1 MMAMACSAA
10 KARQEKTGPG
20 GGGTGA
26 AGSVT
31 AGIGMVVRGSGLG
44 GGMTGAVVTG
54 SLTGG
59 GAPVT
64 NSLADTF
71 GMTSLMGGFAAG
83 ASAAPTEA
91 DWFLAAVPRSQ
102 GARMDS

>member
-44 GGMTGAVVTG
+44 GGMTGAVVT
-54 SLTGG
+54 
-59 GAPVT
+59 